1 MGMQCIQWTWNLLK
15 GAFKWSTGGTTIP
28 PPPALCNDSTMAS
41 RFSYLGA
48 FRPAQIGLP
57 HIITRVTR
65 VQWQHLSEGQ
75 VRGRGPWADEVVVN
89 LRLAYNE
96 PDATAAGQ
104 ARWMKTIHLSGAI
117 PLAELPAR
125 LVEYMDGWNSAKIKR
140 FCGHGTLWNLSPW
153 KLNWCISKSE
163 SERWFHIYSM
173 PRREDESDGHNCIF
187 VPGGETTK
195 LMQPRCF
202 KAKRSQGTHQF
213 MFVCGFVVRGHFKSL
228 RLTQ

>member
-1 MGMQCIQWTWNLLK
+1 MATPLRGAARQRTMGRRSCQPPSCLPWT
-15 GAFKWSTGGTTIP
+15 G
-28 PPPALCNDSTMAS
+28 
-41 RFSYLGA
+41 
-48 FRPAQIGLP
+48 
-57 HIITRVTR
+57 
-65 VQWQHLSEGQ
+65 
-75 VRGRGPWADEVVVN
+75 
-89 LRLAYNE
+89 
-96 PDATAAGQ
+96 TAAGQ
-104 ARWMKTIHLSGAI
+104 ARWMQTIHLSGAI

-213 MFVCGFVVRGHFKSL
+213 MFVVLSSGATLNPCALPSSDSSGMITGHSGILECERRLPASRQDLGLPPQGLPWCWLKSWLGNLVNAKIEGFNCF
-228 RLTQ
+228 